1 MTEEEVLLKCM
12 VNFQKPG
19 AHPEVANCGAF
30 PLISTGQSW
39 ARAEDY

>member
-1 MTEEEVLLKCM
+1 MTEEVLLKST

-19 AHPEVANCGAF
+19 AHPEVANGGVF

-39 ARAEDY
+39 ARAEGF